1 MNKRTVVTLDF
12 RPCRYISQIYQEMRL
27 KMKWDEDYGE
37 NLSALWDILWG
48 MPYYGDDFLILRP
61 LQYNGIPH
69 GQNQEF
75 TRYVDKICGIFQRAQ
90 GEGILNVEIQYQE
103 NMER

>member
-48 MPYYGDDFLILRP
+48 MPYYGDDFLILCSITGYPMVRIRNLP
-61 LQYNGIPH
+61 AMWIKSAVSSSGPR
-69 GQNQEF
+69 E
-75 TRYVDKICGIFQRAQ
+75 RAF
-90 GEGILNVEIQYQE
+90 
-103 NMER
+103 